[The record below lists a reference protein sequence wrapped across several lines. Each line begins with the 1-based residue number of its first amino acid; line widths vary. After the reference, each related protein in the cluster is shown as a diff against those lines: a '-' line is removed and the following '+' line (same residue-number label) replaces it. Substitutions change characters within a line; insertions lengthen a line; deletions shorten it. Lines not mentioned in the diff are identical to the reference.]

1 MTNDAPAPDRRTV
14 LADASIDIVAEHGLR
29 GLTHRAVDGAA
40 GVPVGSTSNLFRSRA
55 ALIEAL
61 AERIEARELS
71 VAASALTPTEDLGEL
86 LARVAGFAIDLV
98 VHHQDLVR
106 VRFTLFVAWPERF
119 VPGHRRFRA
128 AAQQGLAAAGVV
140 DSERAAEQVVD
151 HLDGVMLH
159 AVTVRGGEAPGVDD
173 LTDALRRLVG

>member
-1 MTNDAPAPDRRTV
+1 MTNDAPAPDRRTA

-40 GVPVGSTSNLFRSRA
+40 GVPVGSTSNIFRSRA

-86 LARVAGFAIDLV
+86 LARVARFAVDLV
-98 VHHQDLVR
+98 VHHEDLVR

-140 DSERAAEQVVD
+140 DSERAAERVVD

-159 AVTVRGGEAPGVDD
+159 AVTVRGGQAPGVDE